1 MLTNKENYTDI
12 NEVKK
17 IIDSEKLSSYNLN
30 NTSIKPNE
38 VGILLEGSK
47 WKVYTSDARANPI
60 SEK

>member
-1 MLTNKENYTDI
+1 MDI

-17 IIDSEKLSSYNLN
+17 IKDFEKLSSYNLN
-30 NTSIKPNE
+30 KNNSIKPNE
-38 VGILLEGSK
+38 IGFLLEGSK